1 MIASR
6 GLAPFLLARIIIA
19 QVCVSVNLYFIEL
32 NSKIIIYGVSDLN
45 NPPSVPFLQTG
56 TNPDGLPSDLG
67 GNGCFVIQHNGGNE
81 LYSAQL
87 AFSFGGDKIAIRR
100 RYTTSEWTNWKYFIA
115 T

>member
-1 MIASR
+1 MYCISE
-6 GLAPFLLARIIIA
+6 I
-19 QVCVSVNLYFIEL
+19 